1 MNVNLI
7 LLVNDVIEL
16 FYLLADFLLTVLLII
31 ERTVDISSYNYD
43 LSVSRFN

>member
-1 MNVNLI
+1 MNANLI

-31 ERTVDISSYNYD
+31 ERIVDVSSYNYD
-43 LSVSRFN
+43 LSVSPFS